1 MQVHLSERTSEINGR
16 LWGARAEDWADI
28 QEGVVRRVY
37 ESVFDRTG
45 IKSGTRYLDV
55 GCGAG
60 MAAQIAASHG
70 AHVTGIDAADGLLAI
85 ARARTPTGDFRQ
97 GDLEE
102 LPFQDQSFDLVTGF
116 NSIQYAGNPVV
127 ALREARR
134 VANIDAAVAVVTW
147 GNPENMEAAA
157 VVAALRPFMP
167 PPPPGAPGPF
177 ALSDEAA
184 LGQFAAAAGLK
195 PVEIFEVD
203 SPFVY
208 PDQETAVRGLNSSG
222 VSVRAIENAN
232 EQAVSEAQANAIAP
246 FRKADGS
253 YHIGASFM
261 CLLARRR

>member
-1 MQVHLSERTSEINGR
+1 MQVQLQPRTSEINGR
-16 LWGARAEDWADI
+16 LWGARAQDWADI
-28 QEGVVRRVY
+28 QEGMVRRVY
-37 ESVFDRTG
+37 ESVFERAG
-45 IKSGTRYLDV
+45 VKSGTRYLDV

-60 MAAQIAASHG
+60 MAAQIAASRG

-85 ARARTPTGDFRQ
+85 ARTRTPAADFRQ

-116 NSIQYAGNPVV
+116 NSIQYAGNPLL

-134 VANIDAAVAVVTW
+134 VAKADATVVVVTW
-147 GNPENMEAAA
+147 GDPEQMDAAA

-177 ALSDEAA
+177 ALSDETA
-184 LGQFAAAAGLK
+184 LRQFAAAAGLK
-195 PVEIFEVD
+195 TVEVFDVD

-222 VSVRAIENAN
+222 VAVRAIQNAN

-246 FRKADGS
+246 FGNTDGS
-253 YHIGASFM
+253 YYIGASFR
-261 CLLARRR
+261 CLLTRR

>member
-1 MQVHLSERTSEINGR
+1 
-16 LWGARAEDWADI
+16 
-28 QEGVVRRVY
+28 VY
-37 ESVFDRTG
+37 ESVFDRAG
-45 IKSGTRYLDV
+45 VNSGTRYLDV

-60 MAAQIAASHG
+60 MAAQMAAARG
-70 AHVTGIDAADGLLAI
+70 AHVTGIDAAEGLLAI
-85 ARARTPTGDFRQ
+85 ERTRTPAGDFRQ

-116 NSIQYAGNPVV
+116 NSIQYAGNPVM

-147 GNPENMEAAA
+147 GNPENVEAAA

-167 PPPPGAPGPF
+167 SPPPGAAGPF

-184 LGQFAAAAGLK
+184 LRQFAAATGLK
-195 PVEIFEVD
+195 PIEVFEVD

-222 VSVRAIENAN
+222 VSAPAIQNAN
-232 EQAVSEAQANAIAP
+232 EQAVSEAQAIAIAQ
-246 FRKADGS
+246 FRNADGS
-253 YHIGASFM
+253 YCIGASFL
-261 CLLARRR
+261 CLLARR